1 MMHFDSYQAE
11 KLKKMISDKKL
22 YLPKI
27 TNQFTFRQVQSE
39 ILFLDTEILPIVMRN
54 TNLIHSEFS
63 NFSVRAFDTA
73 LQFKCNGLLMYQ
85 PIDENYVDRPI
96 IGVINSRA
104 NQNYGSF
111 GAMEIYMDNMD
122 GMGAK
127 VKPFNLLLN
136 GLM

>member
-1 MMHFDSYQAE
+1 MIHFDSYQAE
-11 KLKKMISDKKL
+11 KLKKMIADKRL
-22 YLPKI
+22 YLQKVS
-27 TNQFTFRQVQSE
+27 NQFTFRQVQSE
-39 ILFLDTEILPIVMRN
+39 ILFFENEILPIVMRS

-73 LQFKCNGLLMYQ
+73 LQFKCNGLLLYQ
-85 PIDENYVDRPI
+85 PIDENYVNRPI

-104 NQNYGSF
+104 NQKFGSF
-111 GAMEIYMDNMD
+111 GALEIYIDNMD

-127 VKPFNLLLN
+127 VEPINLPLN